1 MWGHISVLC
10 KHNKY
15 NGQSYYISKIVYLYN
30 VQSLYTLY
38 VYSNDIIIIQDQW
51 TALHWATASGHTD
64 CVSLLVASGASV
76 DMKDY
81 VS

>member
-10 KHNKY
+10 EHNKC

-38 VYSNDIIIIQDQW
+38 VYSNDIIIIQVQR
-51 TALHWATASGHTD
+51 TALHIAAQYGHTD

-76 DMKDY
+76 DMKDR